1 MMKDKILAALAAE
14 KVGEYLITTTVEKSA
29 ELFFIKKTLDVKRAK
44 EFTQYEVTVYR
55 DFEKDGKSCKGQSSA
70 NIFPGM
76 TEEEIRTRIKDA
88 MFAATFA
95 ANPTYEIPGPSEN
108 GFIEMESDIAKNSME
123 ENCRIMSEALFAE
136 DNDKDAFL
144 NSAEL
149 FIYDTQKH
157 ILNSR
162 GIDAGYRKCTVSGEF
177 VVQCKAPRDV
187 ETYKDFRYDSLNA
200 QALRDRVK
208 RTIEYTKS
216 RAQASQAPASGNY
229 RLILSEDYVAT
240 LFEFYLDK
248 ADAGSIYAGY
258 SDYKVGDN
266 VQADDDG
273 KISGDALTV
282 TLKADVPFSSEG
294 IRKIDRPFL
303 DKGVLRTITGNARF
317 SYYLGTEPTGMY
329 EDIKVEA
336 GTTPVEEMKKKPY
349 LHVVNFS
356 DFQMD
361 SFDGHFGGE
370 IRLAFLYDGEK
381 VTPVTGGS
389 VNGSWFEV
397 QNRLTLSK
405 EKQDNKGFE
414 GPLAICMEDIPVAG
428 K

>member
-1 MMKDKILAALAAE
+1 MTDKILAALAAE
-14 KVGEYLITTTVEKSA
+14 QVGEYLITKTVQKSA

-55 DFEKDGKSCKGQSSA
+55 SFEKNGKACKGQSSV
-70 NIFPGM
+70 NIFPAM
-76 TEEEIRTRIKDA
+76 TGSEIRGLIKDA
-88 MFAATFA
+88 MFAASFV
-95 ANPTYEIPGPSEN
+95 ANPTYELPGPSDN
-108 GFIEMESDIAKNSME
+108 RFIEMKSDIAGNTME
-123 ENCRIMSEALFAE
+123 ENCRVMSEALFAG
-136 DNDKDAFL
+136 DNDSDAFI

-149 FIYDTQKH
+149 FIYDTARYM
-157 ILNSR
+157 INSK
-162 GIDAGYRKCTVSGEF
+162 GINAGYRKCSVSGEF
-177 VVQCKAPRDV
+177 VVQCKSPRDV

-200 QALRDRVK
+200 QALCDKVK
-208 RTIEYTKS
+208 RTIEYTKA
-216 RAQASQAPASGNY
+216 RAQASEAPVSGNY

-240 LFEFYLDK
+240 LFDFYKDK
-248 ADAGSIYAGY
+248 ADAGYVYAGY
-258 SDYKVGDN
+258 SDYKTGEN
-266 VQADDDG
+266 VQAGEDG
-273 KISGDALTV
+273 KITGDAITAEF
-282 TLKADVPFSSEG
+282 KADVPFTSEG
-294 IRKIDRPFL
+294 IRLIDRPFL
-303 DKGVLRTITGNARF
+303 DKGILKAITGNARF
-317 SYYLGTEPTGMY
+317 ASYLGIEPTGVY
-329 EDIKVEA
+329 SDLSVEC

-370 IRLAFLYDGEK
+370 IRLAFLFDGEK

-405 EKQDNKGFE
+405 EKQNDKGFE
-414 GPLAICMEDIPVAG
+414 GPLAVCMEDIPVAG